1 MTTSL
6 DWLRLNYSSKKMG
19 EITMLQQY
27 QNSTGL
33 QQEKGK
39 QENFWENI

>member
-1 MTTSL
+1 
-6 DWLRLNYSSKKMG
+6 MG
-19 EITMLQQY
+19 EIIMLQQY

-39 QENFWENI
+39 QGNFWEII

>member
-39 QENFWENI
+39 QGNFWENI

>member
-6 DWLRLNYSSKKMG
+6 DWLGLNYSSKKMG
-19 EITMLQQY
+19 EISMLH

-39 QENFWENI
+39 QGNFWENI

>member
-6 DWLRLNYSSKKMG
+6 DWLRLNYSGKKMG
-19 EITMLQQY
+19 EIIMLQ

-39 QENFWENI
+39 QGNFWENI